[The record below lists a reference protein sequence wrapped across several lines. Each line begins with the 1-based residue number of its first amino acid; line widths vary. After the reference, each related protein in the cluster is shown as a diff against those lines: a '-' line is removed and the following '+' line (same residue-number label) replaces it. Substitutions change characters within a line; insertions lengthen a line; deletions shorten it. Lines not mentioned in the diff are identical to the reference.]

1 LRFVVDFA
9 KLPGMPTELERIET
23 LERRNETL
31 ERELAELK
39 AKVSS
44 IETDLALIPGLITTG
59 FRQMESRFAQLRTHM
74 DERFD
79 ATIRAV
85 AEIVGSGK

>member
-1 LRFVVDFA
+1 
-9 KLPGMPTELERIET
+9 MPTELERIAT
-23 LERRNETL
+23 LERRNDTL
-31 ERELAELK
+31 EREMAELK

-59 FRQMESRFAQLRTHM
+59 FRHMDSRFARVFAEIADLRTHM

-85 AEIVGSGK
+85 AEIVRSGE

>member
-1 LRFVVDFA
+1 
-9 KLPGMPTELERIET
+9 MTTELERIEA
-23 LERRNETL
+23 LGRRNGTL
-31 ERELAELK
+31 EREIAELR

-59 FRQMESRFAQLRTHM
+59 FRHLESPMANNFAQVDRRF
-74 DERFD
+74 DELEARMSEGFD

-85 AEIVGSGK
+85 AEIIKDGK